1 MILCTGK
8 ETGLPAYIWVKEIV
22 KVEPLPE
29 KYKGKPVS
37 HSRIFLTNE
46 KERHSYFL
54 DVLESSTE
62 ISRRIKHERL
72 DPGCESKGVIS
83 KWEDLI

>member
-22 KVEPLPE
+22 KVEPLPDQR
-29 KYKGKPVS
+29 KGKPVS
-37 HSRIFLTNE
+37 HSRVYLSND
-46 KERHSYFL
+46 KEHHSYFL
-54 DVLESSTE
+54 DVLESGEE

-72 DPGCESKGVIS
+72 DPGCESKGMIS
-83 KWEDLI
+83 ECEQLI